1 MLQPPKSVQ
10 VALELEQVEGMTQFL
25 VPSAGHLRPRPLLHL
40 LSCANI
46 GQQVRTITC
55 LNFLRFGLYSVFL
68 IGLLLASL
76 SAVLFGTITFVS
88 QLGLFLV
95 FAYLVRFI
103 EGVSMAVLWSTVLA
117 ILSAIFPTRPAA
129 VYSLLDTTYGLG
141 LSLGPV
147 LGSLLFSFSGFRLSG
162 KVAQA
167 GRKRSSVDSKVLG
180 QL

>member
-1 MLQPPKSVQ
+1 M
-10 VALELEQVEGMTQFL
+10 
-25 VPSAGHLRPRPLLHL
+25 
-40 LSCANI
+40 
-46 GQQVRTITC
+46 
-55 LNFLRFGLYSVFL
+55 
-68 IGLLLASL
+68 ASL
-76 SAVLFGTITFVS
+76 SAIFFGTITFIS
-88 QLGLFLV
+88 QLSLFLV
-95 FAYLVRFI
+95 FAYLMRFI

-117 ILSAIFPTRPAA
+117 ILLAIYPTRPAA
-129 VYSLLDTTYGLG
+129 VYSLLDTTFGLG